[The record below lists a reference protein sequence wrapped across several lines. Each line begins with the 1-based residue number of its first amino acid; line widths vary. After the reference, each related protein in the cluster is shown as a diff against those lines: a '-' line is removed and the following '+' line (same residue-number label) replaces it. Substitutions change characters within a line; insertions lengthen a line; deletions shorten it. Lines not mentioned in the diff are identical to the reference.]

1 MRKLFERVLIV
12 GGFLIVCNLGQ
23 VFAQENTDFD
33 LPDVSVFDNPAPT
46 TTPAT
51 TTPVTP
57 APATDLI
64 PPPQQTEL
72 PVMEAPAVELTPE
85 PAPSSVEQTP
95 AVQSTP
101 TEVAPIAEPAPAVST
116 PSDVVLPQQQVIDQ
130 PVQQQAV
137 SQPTQIQQTYPSVS
151 KKPWIQRGW
160 NISALGGAT
169 LFYGDLGIDGI
180 FPTDIANQVSWAGSL
195 ALEKELF
202 KNMDIRGQLLYGNL
216 TGIKENY
223 ATGFP
228 ANLYFDAS
236 LLEYN
241 LNFKYN
247 ITNAILGEV
256 KPVSLYMYAGMGFSQ
271 FRSVRKDLI
280 TDAVLQGYGD
290 NGVTKSAPTIET
302 MVPLGVGLEFKLSDN
317 LFANLDVSMN
327 VVNTDKLDAFIS
339 PKSDE
344 YQDMYGITSIGFT
357 YKFGDRTEYVPPVI
371 VDVAPEVQQVAEKV
385 DSTNSQAQDSINNAA
400 LIKKQLEDAA
410 LQAQQDSIQNATK
423 FKDTDV
429 LKAEEIIV
437 ATETNVAPE
446 TKVEEAYT
454 PITPVVEAPIQSVTT
469 EQGLVYR
476 VQILAVQNQQ
486 KSKVQELKNKY
497 KLTDVIYEEN
507 VDSWYKYTV
516 GSFATVQEASN
527 YRLQMVNKGIEGA
540 FVVPYYL
547 GKRITLQKA
556 REILAK

>member
-1 MRKLFERVLIV
+1 MKKIFERVLML
-12 GGFLIVCNLGQ
+12 GGIFIVCSFGQ

-33 LPDVSVFDNPAPT
+33 LPDISVFDNQAPA
-46 TTPAT
+46 TTPAA
-51 TTPVTP
+51 TPQENSAQPASSIQSAPAEIPAQP
-57 APATDLI
+57 APSV
-64 PPPQQTEL
+64 QTAPESA
-72 PVMEAPAVELTPE
+72 PVEQSL

-95 AVQSTP
+95 AVQS
-101 TEVAPIAEPAPAVST
+101 APAVST
-116 PSDVVLPQQQVIDQ
+116 PAEVVLPQQQVIDQ
-130 PVQQQAV
+130 PVQTQPV

-151 KKPWIQRGW
+151 KTPWIQRGW
-160 NISALGGAT
+160 NVSALGGAT

-180 FPTDIANQVSWAGSL
+180 FPTDIPNQVSWAGSL

-202 KNMDIRGQLLYGNL
+202 KNMDMRGQLLYGNL
-216 TGIKENY
+216 KGIKENY
-223 ATGFP
+223 ATGLP
-228 ANLYFDAS
+228 ANLKFDAT

-247 ITNAILGEV
+247 VTNAILGEV
-256 KPVSLYMYAGMGFSQ
+256 KPVSLYIYAGMGFSQ
-271 FRSVRKDLI
+271 FRSVRKNSI
-280 TDAVLQGYGD
+280 TDVVLEGYGD

-302 MVPLGVGLEFKLSDN
+302 MVPMGVGLEFKLTDN

-339 PKSDE
+339 PKTDQ
-344 YQDMYGITSIGFT
+344 YQDMYGITAIGIT
-357 YKFGDRTEYVPPVI
+357 YKFGNRTEYVPPVI
-371 VDVAPEVQQVAEKV
+371 VDVAPEVQKSAEKV

-400 LIKKQLEDAA
+400 ALVKKQLEDAT
-410 LQAQQDSIQNATK
+410 LKAQQDSIQNASK

-497 KLTDVIYEEN
+497 KLTDVIYEEK
-507 VDSWYKYTV
+507 VDSWFKYTV

>member
-1 MRKLFERVLIV
+1 MRKFIERVLIV

-33 LPDVSVFDNPAPT
+33 LPDVSVFDNPAPAT
-46 TTPAT
+46 TTPA
-51 TTPVTP
+51 PAAAETP
-57 APATDLI
+57 APATNLI
-64 PPPQQTEL
+64 PPPQQTDL
-72 PVMEAPAVELTPE
+72 PVMEAPAVEMIPE
-85 PAPSSVEQTP
+85 PAATNVEQTP

-101 TEVAPIAEPAPAVST
+101 AEVAPVAEPAPAVST
-116 PSDVVLPQQQVIDQ
+116 PTDVVLPQQQVIEQ
-130 PVQQQAV
+130 PVQTQAV

-180 FPTDIANQVSWAGSL
+180 FPTDIPNQVSWAGSL

-223 ATGFP
+223 ATGLP

-271 FRSVRKDLI
+271 FRSVQRDLI
-280 TDAVLQGYGD
+280 TDVVLEGYGD

-344 YQDMYGITSIGFT
+344 YQDMYGITSIGIT

-371 VDVAPEVQQVAEKV
+371 VDVAPEVQPVAEKV

-410 LQAQQDSIQNATK
+410 ALQAQQDSIQNVLK
-423 FKDTDV
+423 LKETDV

-437 ATETNVAPE
+437 AAEP
-446 TKVEEAYT
+446 KVEEAYT

-497 KLTDVIYEEN
+497 KLTDVIFEEN
-507 VDSWYKYTV
+507 VDSWFKYTV